1 MSAALASLSRP
12 GLVRS
17 GPSDRYFDYCLQP
30 YTPRGD
36 PRGKLRGECL
46 LWRSLAAAG
55 LPESLDRPFH
65 AVRRQ
70 AGRDMTVFGT
80 KYCAGVLSWELY
92 FYDPLREDPRVSAA
106 GLRAGLADELELVP
120 EVPDALRYF
129 MVSFDL
135 DAGSLA
141 RRRVDELNV
150 YFPLYELQGGVSYA
164 FSDGRRELRNTYR
177 FLHPRLEI
185 AELVDQIGRGA
196 HVDAAP
202 TGLADVLFPELLD
215 CAKICVA
222 RKRFADAIYYSG
234 ITVDQLLWFFE
245 RFEYPAALVGFVRE
259 HRDGL
264 DHLLFDVGIDYHGG
278 ADGRLVYP
286 KTGYYSTL

>member
-1 MSAALASLSRP
+1 MSAALPSLSRP

-17 GPSDRYFDYCLQP
+17 GPGDRYFDYCLQP
-30 YTPRGD
+30 YVPRAD

-46 LWRSLAAAG
+46 LWRSLDAAG
-55 LPESLDRPFH
+55 LPEALDRPFH
-65 AVRRQ
+65 AIQRQ

-80 KYCAGVLSWELY
+80 KWCAGVLSWELY
-92 FYDPLREDPRVSAA
+92 FYDPLREDPRVSAS
-106 GLRAGLADELELVP
+106 GLRQGLAGELDIVP

-135 DAGSLA
+135 DAASLA
-141 RRRVDELNV
+141 ARRVDELNV
-150 YFPLYELQGGVSYA
+150 YFPHYNIQGGVSYA
-164 FSDGRRELRNTYR
+164 FSGGRRELRNTYR

-185 AELVDQIGRGA
+185 AEIVDQIARGA
-196 HVDAAP
+196 HIDAARL
-202 TGLADVLFPELLD
+202 GLADVLFPELHD
-215 CAKICVA
+215 CARICVA

-234 ITVDQLLWFFE
+234 ISVDQLLWFLQ
-245 RFEYPAALVGFVRE
+245 RFDYPAALIEFVRE
-259 HRDGL
+259 HRTEL
-264 DHLLFDVGIDYHGG
+264 DHLRFDVGIDYHRG